1 MGCLG
6 LRPPNEHYAQP
17 SGQAG
22 RAKSGAPLTF
32 TLGIMNKDSNSGI
45 TILSLALWWCAMTA
59 FGLVLAFGKESTG
72 LSTLFFVVAIFSAS
86 VGWGLW
92 HRKSWIKTAFLIWS
106 AVAIAS
112 GALLSWLLRPG
123 ELIQALIVLS
133 VVAAISVVLN
143 RFVRANA

>member
-1 MGCLG
+1 
-6 LRPPNEHYAQP
+6 
-17 SGQAG
+17 
-22 RAKSGAPLTF
+22 
-32 TLGIMNKDSNSGI
+32 MNKDSNSGI

-92 HRKSWIKTAFLIWS
+92 HRKNWVKTAFLIWS